1 MIMLTVNMYYEMQE
15 IIRLGVADY
24 LHSGWTYLELL
35 NFLLS
40 IAAIELHMATVYFT
54 DKFRDSLSSV
64 QHSTYVSFA
73 IPSFLDQVRPERTR
87 IHAALTAS

>member
-1 MIMLTVNMYYEMQE
+1 MLTVNTYYEMQQ

-24 LHSGWTYLELL
+24 LHSCWTYLELL

-40 IAAIELHMATVYFT
+40 IAAIDLHLATVYFT

-73 IPSFLDQVRPERTR
+73 VPSTLDQVRPERAR
-87 IHAALTAS
+87 IHATLTAS